1 MYRILQ
7 KIWQLGKLGEA
18 LPRASARSA
27 ALFSKTAAIRHV
39 DAGSCNG
46 CELEIQAL
54 GGPHYGLDQLG
65 MGLTA
70 SPRHADILLVTGPV
84 SRHMVS
90 ALQDTYDAMPA
101 PKKVL
106 ALGDCACTGGIFKGS
121 YAVLGAVDQLLPV
134 AGYCPGCPP
143 GPEKILQSL
152 QTLAGEDQ
160 K

>member
-7 KIWQLGKLGEA
+7 KIWQLGKVGQGMA
-18 LPRASARSA
+18 LPAQKSLSN
-27 ALFSKTAAIRHV
+27 FCGTAAIRHV

-54 GGPHYGLDQLG
+54 GGPHYGLEQLG

-84 SRHMVS
+84 SRHMAS
-90 ALQDTYDAMPA
+90 ALQATFEAMPA

-106 ALGDCACTGGIFKGS
+106 ALGDCACHGGVFAGS
-121 YAVLGAVDQLLPV
+121 YAVLGAVDQVLPV
-134 AGYCPGCPP
+134 HGRCPGCPP
-143 GPEKILQSL
+143 KPEAILQSL
-152 QTLAGEDQ
+152 QELTCAA
-160 K
+160 KP